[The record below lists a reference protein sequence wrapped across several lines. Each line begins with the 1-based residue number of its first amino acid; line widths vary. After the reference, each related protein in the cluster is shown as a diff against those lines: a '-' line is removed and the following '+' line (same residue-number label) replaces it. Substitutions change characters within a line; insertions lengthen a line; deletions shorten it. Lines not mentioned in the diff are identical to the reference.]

1 MIKSEPKS
9 ILLFMASHYDL
20 LRDLFDIQV
29 KNDFITKE
37 SLNICLENYEKN
49 IREQLTEYQILVEQN
64 DDFAFNQPYFVLF
77 EFIHQQFKPLL
88 PDEIEHFGQAIRT
101 LFLKIK
107 EGINDDKNILLE
119 RIEALSNQI
128 KKFTSAVVNNT
139 KSLLA
144 ESRELKANN
153 KKIDYQEKIHKAR
166 YLIENYISPLN
177 TILDV
182 NHSQSIY
189 NELLNVSQ
197 FTNVKRFDYADES
210 IRREFEKLYH
220 LLRQV
225 AKDLNL
231 QSVILTNELL
241 PLIERIKTES
251 QYLRGFHFYLTNGNC
266 YKGIEPPHIFVS
278 TRDNIYNRF
287 IYENTKEYFEQ
298 FKNEEEII
306 IVEDS
311 QQTNDWLFDK
321 SKYKE
326 TLDKNLPVD
335 DFFKWCEDSIKQEN
349 ENFSFDNFFMV
360 TSLLFEEDYEISLN
374 KNGKKISLS
383 NEESELIMPKLTIKK
398 QEDVSRQA

>member
-9 ILLFMASHYDL
+9 ILQFMANHYDL
-20 LRDLFDIQV
+20 LRDLFDMQV
-29 KNDFITKE
+29 KNDIITKE
-37 SLNICLENYEKN
+37 SLNICLENYDKN

-64 DDFAFNQPYFVLF
+64 DDFAFNEPYFVLF
-77 EFIHQQFKPLL
+77 EFIHQKFKPLL
-88 PDEIEHFGQAIRT
+88 PEEIEHFGQAIRT

-128 KKFTSAVVNNT
+128 KKFTNAVVNNT
-139 KSLLA
+139 KSLLT
-144 ESRELKANN
+144 ESKELKANN

-197 FTNVKRFDYADES
+197 FTNVKRFDYIDES

-251 QYLRGFHFYLTNGNC
+251 QYLRGFHHYLTNGNC
-266 YKGIEPPHIFVS
+266 YKEIEPPRIFVT
-278 TRDNIYNRF
+278 TRDNIYNKF
-287 IYENTKEYFEQ
+287 VYENTKEYFDQ
-298 FKNEEEII
+298 FQHEEDI
-306 IVEDS
+306 IVVEDFE
-311 QQTNDWLFDK
+311 QTNDWLFDK

-326 TLDKNLPVD
+326 TLNQNLPID
-335 DFFKWCEDSIKQEN
+335 DFFKWCEHSIKEEN
-349 ENFSFDNFFMV
+349 EDFSFDNFFMV
-360 TSLLFEEDYEISLN
+360 TSLLFEEDYEVSVS
-374 KNGKKISLS
+374 KVGKSVSIS
-383 NEESELIMPKLTIKK
+383 NENSELIMPKLTIKK
-398 QEDVSRQA
+398 QEDVSR

>member
-9 ILLFMASHYDL
+9 ILQFMANHYDL
-20 LRDLFDIQV
+20 LRDLFDIQI
-29 KNDFITKE
+29 KNNIITKE
-37 SLNICLENYEKN
+37 ALNVCIESYDKN

-64 DDFAFNQPYFVLF
+64 DDFAFNEPYLILF

-88 PDEIEHFGQAIRT
+88 PEEIEHFGEAIRT

-107 EGINDDKNILLE
+107 EGINYDKNILLE
-119 RIEALSNQI
+119 RIEALSSQI
-128 KKFTSAVVNNT
+128 KKFTNAVVNNT

-144 ESRELKANN
+144 ESKDLKANN
-153 KKIDYQEKIHKAR
+153 KKIDYQEKIQKAR

-197 FTNVKRFDYADES
+197 FTNVKRFDYIDES

-225 AKDLNL
+225 VKDLNL
-231 QSVILTNELL
+231 QSIILTNELL

-251 QYLRGFHFYLTNGNC
+251 QYLRGFHHYLNNGNC
-266 YKGIEPPHIFVS
+266 YKGIEPPRIFVS

-287 IYENTKEYFEQ
+287 VYENTKEYFEQ
-298 FKNEEEII
+298 FKNEAELI
-306 IVEDS
+306 IVEAS

-326 TLDKNLPVD
+326 TLNKNLPVE
-335 DFFKWCEDSIKQEN
+335 DFFKWCESSIKQES

-360 TSLLFEEDYEISLN
+360 TSLLFEDDYEVTVN
-374 KNGKKISLS
+374 KQGNKITVS
-383 NEESELIMPKLTIKK
+383 NDESELIMPKLTIKK
-398 QEDVSRQA
+398 QEDVSR

>member
-9 ILLFMASHYDL
+9 ILQFMANHYDL
-20 LRDLFDIQV
+20 LRDLFDIQI
-29 KNDFITKE
+29 KNNIITKE
-37 SLNICLENYEKN
+37 ALNVCIESYDKN

-64 DDFAFNQPYFVLF
+64 DDFAFNEPYLILF

-88 PDEIEHFGQAIRT
+88 PEEIEHFGEAIRT

-119 RIEALSNQI
+119 RIEALSSQI
-128 KKFTSAVVNNT
+128 KKFTNAVVNNT

-144 ESRELKANN
+144 ESKDLKANN
-153 KKIDYQEKIHKAR
+153 KKIDYQEKIQKAR

-197 FTNVKRFDYADES
+197 FTNVKRFDYIDES

-225 AKDLNL
+225 VKDLNL
-231 QSVILTNELL
+231 QSIILTNELL
-241 PLIERIKTES
+241 PLIDRIKTES
-251 QYLRGFHFYLTNGNC
+251 EYLRGFHFYLTNGNC
-266 YKGIEPPHIFVS
+266 YKEIQPPKIFVP

-287 IYENTKEYFEQ
+287 VYENTKEYFEQ
-298 FKNEEEII
+298 FKQEDEII
-306 IVEDS
+306 VVEDS
-311 QQTNDWLFDK
+311 QQTSDWIFDK

-326 TLDKNLPVD
+326 SLNKNLPVE
-335 DFFKWCEDSIKQEN
+335 DFFKWCESSVKQES

-360 TSLLFEEDYEISLN
+360 TSLLFEDDYEISVN
-374 KNGKKISLS
+374 KDGKKISVS
-383 NEESELIMPKLTIKK
+383 NENSELVMPKLSIKR
-398 QEDVSRQA
+398 QEDVSR

>member
-9 ILLFMASHYDL
+9 ILFFMASHYDL
-20 LRDLFDIQV
+20 LRDLFDIQA
-29 KNDFITKE
+29 KNDIITKE
-37 SLNICLENYEKN
+37 SLNNCLENYEKN

-64 DDFAFNQPYFVLF
+64 DDFRFNEPYFVLF

-88 PDEIEHFGQAIRT
+88 PEEIEHFGQAIRT

-139 KSLLA
+139 KSLLT

-153 KKIDYQEKIHKAR
+153 KKIDYKEKIHKAR

-225 AKDLNL
+225 GKDLNL

-251 QYLRGFHFYLTNGNC
+251 QYLRGFHYYLTNGNC
-266 YKGIEPPHIFVS
+266 YKGIEPPQIFVT

-298 FKNEEEII
+298 FKNEEEVIV
-306 IVEDS
+306 VEDS

-326 TLDKNLPVD
+326 TLEKNLPVE

-360 TSLLFEEDYEISLN
+360 SSLLFEEDYEISVN
-374 KNGKKISLS
+374 KDGKKNSLS
-383 NEESELIMPKLTIKK
+383 NEEAELIMPKLTIKK

>member
-1 MIKSEPKS
+1 
-9 ILLFMASHYDL
+9 MANHYDL

-29 KNDFITKE
+29 KNDIITKE
-37 SLNICLENYEKN
+37 ALNVCLENYDKN

-64 DDFAFNQPYFVLF
+64 DDFAFNEPYFILF

-88 PDEIEHFGQAIRT
+88 PEEIEHFGQSIRT

-107 EGINDDKNILLE
+107 EGINEDKNILLE
-119 RIEALSNQI
+119 RIEALSSQI
-128 KKFTSAVVNNT
+128 RKFTNAVVNNT
-139 KSLLA
+139 KSLLT

-166 YLIENYISPLN
+166 YLIENYITPLN

-197 FTNVKRFDYADES
+197 FTNVKRFDYGDES

-225 AKDLNL
+225 GKDLNT

-298 FKNEEEII
+298 FKNEADII

-311 QQTNDWLFDK
+311 EQTNDWIFDK

-326 TLDKNLPVD
+326 TLNSNLPVE
-335 DFFKWCEDSIKQEN
+335 DFFKWCESSIKEEN
-349 ENFSFDNFFMV
+349 EDFSFDNFFMV
-360 TSLLFEEDYEISLN
+360 TCLLFEEDYEVSVN
-374 KNGKKISLS
+374 QEGEKIIVY
-383 NEESELIMPKLTIKK
+383 NNDYELVMPKLIIKK
-398 QEDVSRQA
+398 QEDVSR

>member
-29 KNDFITKE
+29 KNDIITKE
-37 SLNICLENYEKN
+37 SLNICIENYEKN

-64 DDFAFNQPYFVLF
+64 DDFSFNEPYFVLF

-88 PDEIEHFGQAIRT
+88 PDEIEHFGQSIRT

-128 KKFTSAVVNNT
+128 KKFTNAVVNNT
-139 KSLLA
+139 KSLLS

-251 QYLRGFHFYLTNGNC
+251 QYLRGFYFYLTNGKC

-298 FKNEEEII
+298 FKNEEEVI
-306 IVEDS
+306 IVDDS

-326 TLDKNLPVD
+326 TLDKKLPVD
-335 DFFKWCEDSIKQEN
+335 DFFKWCESSIKQEN
-349 ENFSFDNFFMV
+349 ENFSFDNFFMI
-360 TSLLFEEDYEISLN
+360 TSLLFEEDYEISVN
-374 KNGKKISLS
+374 KDEKKISVS
-383 NEESELIMPKLTIKK
+383 NYEIELIMPKLTIKK
-398 QEDVSRQA
+398 QEDVSR

>member
-9 ILLFMASHYDL
+9 ILQFMASHYDL

-29 KNDFITKE
+29 KNDIITKE
-37 SLNICLENYEKN
+37 ALNICLENYDKN
-49 IREQLTEYQILVEQN
+49 IQTQLTEYQILVEQN
-64 DDFAFNQPYFVLF
+64 DDFAFNEPYLILF

-88 PDEIEHFGQAIRT
+88 PEEIEHFGQSIRT

-128 KKFTSAVVNNT
+128 KKFTNAVVNNT
-139 KSLLA
+139 KSLLT
-144 ESRELKANN
+144 ESKELKANY

-197 FTNVKRFDYADES
+197 FSNVKRFDYRDES

-225 AKDLNL
+225 GKDLNT

-251 QYLRGFHFYLTNGNC
+251 QYLKGFHHYLNNGNC
-266 YKGIEPPHIFVS
+266 YKGIEPPRIFVS

-287 IYENTKEYFEQ
+287 VYENTKEYFEQ
-298 FKNEEEII
+298 FKNESELI
-306 IVEDS
+306 IVEDA

-326 TLDKNLPVD
+326 TLNKNLPVE
-335 DFFKWCEDSIKQEN
+335 DFFKWCESSIKQES
-349 ENFSFDNFFMV
+349 ENFSFDNFFMA
-360 TSLLFEEDYEISLN
+360 TSLLFEEDYEVTVN
-374 KNGKKISLS
+374 KQGKKITVS
-383 NEESELIMPKLTIKK
+383 NDESELIMPKLTIKK
-398 QEDVSRQA
+398 QEDVSR

>member
-9 ILLFMASHYDL
+9 ILQFMANHYDL

-29 KNDFITKE
+29 KNDIITKE
-37 SLNICLENYEKN
+37 ALNVCLENYDKN

-64 DDFAFNQPYFVLF
+64 DDFAFNEPYFILF

-88 PDEIEHFGQAIRT
+88 PEEIEHFGQSIRT

-107 EGINDDKNILLE
+107 EGINEDKNILLE
-119 RIEALSNQI
+119 RIEALSSQI
-128 KKFTSAVVNNT
+128 RKFTNAVVNNT
-139 KSLLA
+139 KSLLT

-166 YLIENYISPLN
+166 YLIENYITPLN

-197 FTNVKRFDYADES
+197 FTNVKRFDYGDES

-225 AKDLNL
+225 GKDLNT

-298 FKNEEEII
+298 FKNEADII

-311 QQTNDWLFDK
+311 EQTNDWIFDK

-326 TLDKNLPVD
+326 TLNSNLPVE
-335 DFFKWCEDSIKQEN
+335 DFFKWCESSIKEEN
-349 ENFSFDNFFMV
+349 EDFSFDNFFMV
-360 TSLLFEEDYEISLN
+360 TCLLFEEDYEVSVN
-374 KNGKKISLS
+374 QEGEKIIVY
-383 NEESELIMPKLTIKK
+383 NNDYELVMPKLIIKK
-398 QEDVSRQA
+398 QEDVSR

>member
-9 ILLFMASHYDL
+9 ILQFIASHYDL

-29 KNDFITKE
+29 KSNIITKE
-37 SLNICLENYEKN
+37 ALNVCLETYDKN

-64 DDFAFNQPYFVLF
+64 DDFAFNEPYFILF

-88 PDEIEHFGQAIRT
+88 PEEIEHFGEAIRT

-128 KKFTSAVVNNT
+128 KKFTNAVVTNT

-144 ESRELKANN
+144 ESKELKANN
-153 KKIDYQEKIHKAR
+153 KKIDYQEKIQKAR

-197 FTNVKRFDYADES
+197 FTNVKRFDYTDES
-210 IRREFEKLYH
+210 LRREFEKLYH

-231 QSVILTNELL
+231 QSIILTNELL

-266 YKGIEPPHIFVS
+266 YKEIEPPRIFVP

-287 IYENTKEYFEQ
+287 VYENTKEYFEQ
-298 FKNEEEII
+298 FKHEDEII
-306 IVEDS
+306 VVEDS

-326 TLDKNLPVD
+326 SLNKNLPLD
-335 DFFKWCEDSIKQEN
+335 DFFKWCESSIKQES
-349 ENFSFDNFFMV
+349 EKFSLDNFFMV
-360 TSLLFEEDYEISLN
+360 TSLLFEEDYEISVS
-374 KNGKKISLS
+374 KDGKKISVS
-383 NEESELIMPKLTIKK
+383 NENTELTMPKLTIKK
-398 QEDVSRQA
+398 QKDVS

>member
-9 ILLFMASHYDL
+9 ILLFIASHYDL
-20 LRDLFDIQV
+20 LRDLFDLQV
-29 KNDFITKE
+29 KNDIVTKE

-49 IREQLTEYQILVEQN
+49 IREQLTEYQILIEQN

-321 SKYKE
+321 SKYKD

-335 DFFKWCEDSIKQEN
+335 DFFKWCESSIKQEN

-360 TSLLFEEDYEISLN
+360 TSLLFEEDYEISVN
-374 KNGKKISLS
+374 KDKKNISVS
-383 NEESELIMPKLTIKK
+383 NVEMELIMPKLTIKK
-398 QEDVSRQA
+398 QEDVSR

>member
-9 ILLFMASHYDL
+9 ILQFMANHYDL

-29 KNDFITKE
+29 KNDIITKE
-37 SLNICLENYEKN
+37 ALNICLENYDKN
-49 IREQLTEYQILVEQN
+49 IQTQLTEYQILVEQN
-64 DDFAFNQPYFVLF
+64 DDFAFNEPYLILF
-77 EFIHQQFKPLL
+77 EYIHQQFKPLL
-88 PDEIEHFGQAIRT
+88 PEEIEHFGQSIRT

-128 KKFTSAVVNNT
+128 KKFTNAVVNNT
-139 KSLLA
+139 KSLLT
-144 ESRELKANN
+144 ESKELKANY

-197 FTNVKRFDYADES
+197 FSNIKRFDYRDES

-225 AKDLNL
+225 GKDLNT

-251 QYLRGFHFYLTNGNC
+251 QYLRGFHHYLNNGNC
-266 YKGIEPPHIFVS
+266 YKGIEPPRIFVS

-287 IYENTKEYFEQ
+287 VYENTKEYFEQ
-298 FKNEEEII
+298 FKNEAELI
-306 IVEDS
+306 IVEAA

-326 TLDKNLPVD
+326 TLNKNLPVE
-335 DFFKWCEDSIKQEN
+335 DFFKWCESSIKQES

-360 TSLLFEEDYEISLN
+360 TSLLFEDDYEVTVN
-374 KNGKKISLS
+374 KQGNKITVS
-383 NEESELIMPKLTIKK
+383 NDESELIMPKLTIKK
-398 QEDVSRQA
+398 QEDVSR

>member
-9 ILLFMASHYDL
+9 ILQFMASHYDL
-20 LRDLFDIQV
+20 LRDFFDLQV
-29 KNDFITKE
+29 KNDIITKE
-37 SLNICLENYEKN
+37 SLNLCLENYDKN
-49 IREQLTEYQILVEQN
+49 IREQLTEYQILIEQN
-64 DDFAFNQPYFVLF
+64 DDFAFNQPYFDLF

-88 PDEIEHFGQAIRT
+88 PEEIEHFGQAIRT

-107 EGINDDKNILLE
+107 QGINEDKNILLE

-128 KKFTSAVVNNT
+128 RKFTNAVVNNT
-139 KSLLA
+139 KSLLT
-144 ESRELKANN
+144 ESRELKANKN
-153 KKIDYQEKIHKAR
+153 RIDYQEKIHKAR

-189 NELLNVSQ
+189 NELLSVSQ
-197 FTNVKRFDYADES
+197 FTNVKRFDYTDES

-231 QSVILTNELL
+231 QSIALTNELL

-251 QYLRGFHFYLTNGNC
+251 QYLRGFHHYLTNGNC
-266 YKGIEPPHIFVS
+266 YKGIEPPRIFVS
-278 TRDNIYNRF
+278 TRDNIYNKF
-287 IYENTKEYFEQ
+287 VYENTKEYFEQ
-298 FKNEEEII
+298 FQHEEEVIV
-306 IVEDS
+306 VEDS
-311 QQTNDWLFDK
+311 EQTNDWLFDK

-326 TLDKNLPVD
+326 ILNQNLPVE
-335 DFFKWCEDSIKQEN
+335 DFFRWCESSIKQEN

-360 TSLLFEEDYEISLN
+360 TSLLFEEEYDISVN
-374 KNGKKISLS
+374 KDGRKILISDE
-383 NEESELIMPKLTIKK
+383 NSELLMPKLIIKR
-398 QEDVSRQA
+398 QENVS

>member
-1 MIKSEPKS
+1 
-9 ILLFMASHYDL
+9 MASHYDL
-20 LRDLFDIQV
+20 LKDLFDIQV
-29 KNDFITKE
+29 NNHVITKE
-37 SLNICLENYEKN
+37 ALNICIDNYDKN
-49 IREQLTEYQILVEQN
+49 IQTQLTEYQILVEQN
-64 DDFAFNQPYFVLF
+64 DDFAFNEPYLILF

-88 PDEIEHFGQAIRT
+88 PEEIEQFGQSIRT

-128 KKFTSAVVNNT
+128 KKFTNAIVNNT
-139 KSLLA
+139 KSLLT
-144 ESRELKANN
+144 ESKELKANN
-153 KKIDYQEKIHKAR
+153 KRIDYQEKIHKAR
-166 YLIENYISPLN
+166 YLIENFISPLN

-197 FTNVKRFDYADES
+197 FSNVKRFDYGDES

-225 AKDLNL
+225 GKDLNT

-251 QYLRGFHFYLTNGNC
+251 QYLRGFHHYLNNGNC
-266 YKGIEPPHIFVS
+266 YKEIEPPRIFVP

-287 IYENTKEYFEQ
+287 VYENTKEYFEQ
-298 FKNEEEII
+298 FKNEDELI
-306 IVEDS
+306 IVQEAE
-311 QQTNDWLFDK
+311 QTNDWLFDK
-321 SKYKE
+321 SMYKE
-326 TLDKNLPVD
+326 TLDKNLPLV
-335 DFFKWCEDSIKQEN
+335 DFFKWCESSIMQES

-360 TSLLFEEDYEISLN
+360 TSLIFEDEYDVTLN
-374 KNGKKISLS
+374 AQGGKITVS
-383 NEESELIMPKLTIKK
+383 NDESELIMPKLTITKRK
-398 QEDVSRQA
+398 DVSR

>member
-9 ILLFMASHYDL
+9 ILQFMASHYDL
-20 LRDLFDIQV
+20 LRDLFDLQV
-29 KNDFITKE
+29 KNDIITKE
-37 SLNICLENYEKN
+37 SLNICLENYDKN
-49 IREQLTEYQILVEQN
+49 IREQLTEYQILIEQN

-88 PDEIEHFGQAIRT
+88 PEEIEHFGQAIRT

-128 KKFTSAVVNNT
+128 KKFTNAVVNNT
-139 KSLLA
+139 KSLLT

-197 FTNVKRFDYADES
+197 FTNVKRFDYGDES

-231 QSVILTNELL
+231 QSVTLTNELL
-241 PLIERIKTES
+241 PLIERIKTEN
-251 QYLRGFHFYLTNGNC
+251 QYLSGFHHYLNNGNC
-266 YKGIEPPHIFVS
+266 YKGVEPPRIFVS
-278 TRDNIYNRF
+278 TRDNIYNKF
-287 IYENTKEYFEQ
+287 VYENTKEYFEQ
-298 FKNEEEII
+298 FQHEEEV
-306 IVEDS
+306 IVIEDS
-311 QQTNDWLFDK
+311 EQTNDWLFDK

-326 TLDKNLPVD
+326 TLNQNLPVE
-335 DFFKWCEDSIKQEN
+335 DFFKWCESSIKAEN
-349 ENFSFDNFFMV
+349 KDFSFDNFFMV
-360 TSLLFEEDYEISLN
+360 TSLLFEEDYEVSVSKDRKNISV
-374 KNGKKISLS
+374 S
-383 NEESELIMPKLTIKK
+383 NDNSELIMPKLTIKK
-398 QEDVSRQA
+398 QEDVSR

>member
-9 ILLFMASHYDL
+9 ILQFMASHYDL
-20 LRDLFDIQV
+20 LRDLFAIQV
-29 KNDFITKE
+29 KNDIITKE
-37 SLNICLENYEKN
+37 SLNICLENYDKN
-49 IREQLTEYQILVEQN
+49 IREQLTEYQILIEQN

-88 PDEIEHFGQAIRT
+88 PEEIEHFGQAIRT

-128 KKFTSAVVNNT
+128 RKFTNAVVNNT
-139 KSLLA
+139 KSLLT

-177 TILDV
+177 TILDI

-266 YKGIEPPHIFVS
+266 YKEIEPPLIFVS
-278 TRDNIYNRF
+278 TRDNIYNKF
-287 IYENTKEYFEQ
+287 VYENTKEYFEQ
-298 FKNEEEII
+298 FQHEEEV
-306 IVEDS
+306 IVIEDS
-311 QQTNDWLFDK
+311 EQTNDWLFDK

-326 TLDKNLPVD
+326 SLNQNLPVD
-335 DFFKWCEDSIKQEN
+335 DFFKWCENSIKEEN
-349 ENFSFDNFFMV
+349 EDFSFDNFFMV
-360 TSLLFEEDYEISLN
+360 TSLLFEDDYEVSVSKDRKNISIFN
-374 KNGKKISLS
+374 D
-383 NEESELIMPKLTIKK
+383 ESELIMPKLTIKK
-398 QEDVSRQA
+398 QEDVSR

>member
-9 ILLFMASHYDL
+9 ILQFMANHYDL
-20 LRDLFDIQV
+20 LRDLFDIQI
-29 KNDFITKE
+29 KNNIITKE
-37 SLNICLENYEKN
+37 ALNVCIESYDKN

-64 DDFAFNQPYFVLF
+64 DDFAFNEPYLILF

-88 PDEIEHFGQAIRT
+88 PEEIEHFGEAIRT

-107 EGINDDKNILLE
+107 EGINYDKNILLE
-119 RIEALSNQI
+119 RIEALSSQI
-128 KKFTSAVVNNT
+128 KKFTNAVVNNT

-144 ESRELKANN
+144 ESKDLKANN
-153 KKIDYQEKIHKAR
+153 KKIDYQEKIQKAR

-197 FTNVKRFDYADES
+197 FTNVKRFDYIDES

-225 AKDLNL
+225 VKDLNL
-231 QSVILTNELL
+231 QSIILTNELL

-251 QYLRGFHFYLTNGNC
+251 QYLRGFHHYLNNGNC
-266 YKGIEPPHIFVS
+266 YKGIEPPRIFVS

-287 IYENTKEYFEQ
+287 VYENTKEYFEQ
-298 FKNEEEII
+298 FKNEAELI
-306 IVEDS
+306 IVEAA

-326 TLDKNLPVD
+326 TLNKNLPVE
-335 DFFKWCEDSIKQEN
+335 DFFKWCESSIKQES

-360 TSLLFEEDYEISLN
+360 TSLLFEDDYEVTVN
-374 KNGKKISLS
+374 KQGNKITVS
-383 NEESELIMPKLTIKK
+383 NDESELIMPKLTIKK
-398 QEDVSRQA
+398 QEDVSR

>member
-29 KNDFITKE
+29 KNDIITKE
-37 SLNICLENYEKN
+37 SLNISLENYEKN

-64 DDFAFNQPYFVLF
+64 DDFAFNEPYFVLF

-88 PDEIEHFGQAIRT
+88 PDEIEHFGQSIRT

-128 KKFTSAVVNNT
+128 KKFTNAVVNNT

-298 FKNEEEII
+298 FKNEEEVI

-326 TLDKNLPVD
+326 TLDKNLPVS
-335 DFFKWCEDSIKQEN
+335 DFFKWCESSIKQEN
-349 ENFSFDNFFMV
+349 KNFSFDNFFMV
-360 TSLLFEEDYEISLN
+360 TSLLFEEDYEISVN
-374 KNGKKISLS
+374 KDEKKISVS
-383 NEESELIMPKLTIKK
+383 NDEMELIMPKLTIKK
-398 QEDVSRQA
+398 QEDVSR

>member
-9 ILLFMASHYDL
+9 ILQFMANHYDL

-29 KNDFITKE
+29 KNDIITKE
-37 SLNICLENYEKN
+37 SLIICLENYDKN

-64 DDFAFNQPYFVLF
+64 DDFAFNEPYFVLF
-77 EFIHQQFKPLL
+77 EFIHQKFKPLL
-88 PDEIEHFGQAIRT
+88 PEEIEHFGQAIRT

-128 KKFTSAVVNNT
+128 KKFTNAVVNNT
-139 KSLLA
+139 KSLLT
-144 ESRELKANN
+144 ESKELKANN

-231 QSVILTNELL
+231 QSVTLTNELL

-251 QYLRGFHFYLTNGNC
+251 QYLSGFHYYLTNGNC
-266 YKGIEPPHIFVS
+266 YKEIEPPRIFVS
-278 TRDNIYNRF
+278 TRDNIYNKF
-287 IYENTKEYFEQ
+287 VYENTKEYFDQ
-298 FKNEEEII
+298 FQYEEDI
-306 IVEDS
+306 IVIEDS
-311 QQTNDWLFDK
+311 EQTNDWLFDK

-326 TLDKNLPVD
+326 TLNQKLPID
-335 DFFKWCEDSIKQEN
+335 DFFKWCENSIKEEN
-349 ENFSFDNFFMV
+349 EDFSFDNF
-360 TSLLFEEDYEISLN
+360 LW
-374 KNGKKISLS
+374 
-383 NEESELIMPKLTIKK
+383 
-398 QEDVSRQA
+398 

>member
-1 MIKSEPKS
+1 
-9 ILLFMASHYDL
+9 MASHYDL

-29 KNDFITKE
+29 KNNIITKE
-37 SLNICLENYEKN
+37 ALNVCIESYDKN

-64 DDFAFNQPYFVLF
+64 DDFEFNEPYLILF

-88 PDEIEHFGQAIRT
+88 PEEIEHFGEAIRT

-107 EGINDDKNILLE
+107 EGINEDKNILLE
-119 RIEALSNQI
+119 RIEALSSQI
-128 KKFTSAVVNNT
+128 KKFTNAVVNNT
-139 KSLLA
+139 KSLLT
-144 ESRELKANN
+144 ESKELKANN

-197 FTNVKRFDYADES
+197 FTNVKRFDYLDES

-225 AKDLNL
+225 VKDLNL
-231 QSVILTNELL
+231 QSIILTNELL
-241 PLIERIKTES
+241 PLIDRIKTES
-251 QYLRGFHFYLTNGNC
+251 EYLRGFHFYLTNGNC
-266 YKGIEPPHIFVS
+266 YKEIQPPKIFVP
-278 TRDNIYNRF
+278 TRESIYNRF
-287 IYENTKEYFEQ
+287 VYENTKEYFEQ
-298 FKNEEEII
+298 FKHEDEII
-306 IVEDS
+306 VVEDS
-311 QQTNDWLFDK
+311 QQTSDWIFDK

-326 TLDKNLPVD
+326 SLNKNLPVE
-335 DFFKWCEDSIKQEN
+335 DFFKWCESSIKQES

-360 TSLLFEEDYEISLN
+360 TSLLFEDDYEISVN
-374 KNGKKISLS
+374 KDGKKISVS
-383 NEESELIMPKLTIKK
+383 NENSELVMPKLTIKR
-398 QEDVSRQA
+398 QEDVSR

>member
-9 ILLFMASHYDL
+9 ILQFMASHYDL

-29 KNDFITKE
+29 KNDIITKE
-37 SLNICLENYEKN
+37 SLNICLENYDKN

-64 DDFAFNQPYFVLF
+64 DDFAFNEPYLILF

-88 PDEIEHFGQAIRT
+88 PEEIEHFGQAIKT

-128 KKFTSAVVNNT
+128 RKFTNAVVNNT
-139 KSLLA
+139 KSLLT

-197 FTNVKRFDYADES
+197 FTNVKRFDYVDES

-231 QSVILTNELL
+231 QSIILTNELL

-251 QYLRGFHFYLTNGNC
+251 QYLRGFHHYLTNGNC
-266 YKGIEPPHIFVS
+266 YKEIEPPRIFVS
-278 TRDNIYNRF
+278 TRDNIYNKF
-287 IYENTKEYFEQ
+287 VYENTKEYFEQ
-298 FKNEEEII
+298 FQHEEEV
-306 IVEDS
+306 IVIEDS
-311 QQTNDWLFDK
+311 EQTNDWLFDK

-326 TLDKNLPVD
+326 TLNQNLPVE
-335 DFFKWCEDSIKQEN
+335 DFFKWCESSIKAEN
-349 ENFSFDNFFMV
+349 KDFSFDNFFMV
-360 TSLLFEEDYEISLN
+360 TSLLFEEDYEVSVSKDRKNISV
-374 KNGKKISLS
+374 S
-383 NEESELIMPKLTIKK
+383 NDNSELIMPKLTIKK
-398 QEDVSRQA
+398 QEDVSR

>member
-9 ILLFMASHYDL
+9 ILQFIANHYDL

-29 KNDFITKE
+29 KNDIITKE
-37 SLNICLENYEKN
+37 ALNVCLENYDKN
-49 IREQLTEYQILVEQN
+49 IQAQLTEYQILVEQN
-64 DDFAFNQPYFVLF
+64 DDFAFNEPYFILF

-88 PDEIEHFGQAIRT
+88 PEEIEHFGQAIRT

-107 EGINDDKNILLE
+107 EGINDDKNILSE

-128 KKFTSAVVNNT
+128 KKFTNAVVNNT

-144 ESRELKANN
+144 ESKELKANN

-189 NELLNVSQ
+189 NELLNISQ
-197 FTNVKRFDYADES
+197 FSNVKRFDYGDEI
-210 IRREFEKLYH
+210 IRREFEKLYF

-225 AKDLNL
+225 GKDLNT
-231 QSVILTNELL
+231 QSVTLTNELL
-241 PLIERIKTES
+241 PLIDRIKTES
-251 QYLRGFHFYLTNGNC
+251 QYLRGFHYYLNNGNC
-266 YKGIEPPHIFVS
+266 YKGIEPPRIFIS
-278 TRDNIYNRF
+278 SRDNIYNRF
-287 IYENTKEYFEQ
+287 VYENTKEYFEQ
-298 FKNEEEII
+298 FKNEAELIL
-306 IVEDS
+306 VEDA

-326 TLDKNLPVD
+326 TLNKNLPVE
-335 DFFKWCEDSIKQEN
+335 DFFKWCESSIKQESD
-349 ENFSFDNFFMV
+349 NFSFDNFFMV
-360 TSLLFEEDYEISLN
+360 TSLLFEEDYEV
-374 KNGKKISLS
+374 KVS
-383 NEESELIMPKLTIKK
+383 NDRKMITVSNDNSELIMPKLTIKK
-398 QEDVSRQA
+398 QEDVSR

>member
-9 ILLFMASHYDL
+9 ILQFMASHYDL
-20 LRDLFDIQV
+20 LRDLFDLQV
-29 KNDFITKE
+29 KNDIITKE
-37 SLNICLENYEKN
+37 ALSICIENYDKN
-49 IREQLTEYQILVEQN
+49 IQAQLTEYQILVEQN
-64 DDFAFNQPYFVLF
+64 DDFAFNEPYLILF

-88 PDEIEHFGQAIRT
+88 PEEIEHFGQSIRT

-128 KKFTSAVVNNT
+128 KKFTNAVINNT
-139 KSLLA
+139 KSLLT
-144 ESRELKANN
+144 ESKELKANN

-197 FTNVKRFDYADES
+197 FSNVKRFDYGNES

-225 AKDLNL
+225 GKDLNT

-251 QYLRGFHFYLTNGNC
+251 QYLRGFHHYLNNGNC
-266 YKGIEPPHIFVS
+266 YKGIEPPRIFVS

-298 FKNEEEII
+298 FKNEAELIV
-306 IVEDS
+306 VEDA
-311 QQTNDWLFDK
+311 QQTNDCLFDK

-326 TLDKNLPVD
+326 TLNKNLPVE
-335 DFFKWCEDSIKQEN
+335 DFFKWCESSIKQEN

-360 TSLLFEEDYEISLN
+360 TSLVFEDDYEVTVN
-374 KNGKKISLS
+374 KEGDKITVS
-383 NEESELIMPKLTIKK
+383 NDESELIMPKLTIKK
-398 QEDVSRQA
+398 QEDVSR

>member
-9 ILLFMASHYDL
+9 ILQFIASHYDL

-29 KNDFITKE
+29 KNNIITTE
-37 SLNICLENYEKN
+37 VLNVCLETYDKN
-49 IREQLTEYQILVEQN
+49 IREQLTEYQILVVQN
-64 DDFAFNQPYFVLF
+64 DDFAFNEPYFVLF

-88 PDEIEHFGQAIRT
+88 PEEIEHFGEAIRT

-128 KKFTSAVVNNT
+128 KKFTNAVINNT
-139 KSLLA
+139 KSLLT
-144 ESRELKANN
+144 ESKELKANN
-153 KKIDYQEKIHKAR
+153 KKIDYQKKIQKAR

-177 TILDV
+177 TILDI

-197 FTNVKRFDYADES
+197 FANVRRFDYADES

-231 QSVILTNELL
+231 QSIILTNELL
-241 PLIERIKTES
+241 PLIDRIKTES
-251 QYLRGFHFYLTNGNC
+251 EYLRGFHFYLINGNC
-266 YKGIEPPHIFVS
+266 YKEIEPPKIFVP

-287 IYENTKEYFEQ
+287 VYENTKEYFEQ
-298 FKNEEEII
+298 FKHEDKIVV
-306 IVEDS
+306 VEDS
-311 QQTNDWLFDK
+311 QRTNDWLFDK

-326 TLDKNLPVD
+326 TLNKNLPVD
-335 DFFKWCEDSIKQEN
+335 DFFKWCEGSLKQESD
-349 ENFSFDNFFMV
+349 NFSFDNFFMV
-360 TSLLFEEDYEISLN
+360 TSLLFEEDYEISVD
-374 KNGKKISLS
+374 KDGKKISIS
-383 NEESELIMPKLTIKK
+383 DENSELIMPKLTIKK
-398 QEDVSRQA
+398 QEDVSR

>member
-9 ILLFMASHYDL
+9 ILQFMASHYDL
-20 LRDLFDIQV
+20 LRDLFDLQV
-29 KNDFITKE
+29 KNDIITKE
-37 SLNICLENYEKN
+37 ALSICIENYDKN
-49 IREQLTEYQILVEQN
+49 IQAQLTEYQILVEQN
-64 DDFAFNQPYFVLF
+64 DDFAFNEPYLILF

-88 PDEIEHFGQAIRT
+88 PEEIEHFGQSIRT

-128 KKFTSAVVNNT
+128 KKFTNAVINNT
-139 KSLLA
+139 KSLLT
-144 ESRELKANN
+144 ESKELKANN
-153 KKIDYQEKIHKAR
+153 RKIDYQEKIHKAR

-197 FTNVKRFDYADES
+197 FSNVKRFDYGDES
-210 IRREFEKLYH
+210 IRREFEKLYL

-225 AKDLNL
+225 GKDLNI

-251 QYLRGFHFYLTNGNC
+251 QYLRGFHHYLNNGNC
-266 YKGIEPPHIFVS
+266 YKGVEPPRIFVS
-278 TRDNIYNRF
+278 TRDNIYNKF
-287 IYENTKEYFEQ
+287 VYENTKEYFEQ
-298 FKNEEEII
+298 FKNEAEL
-306 IVEDS
+306 IVVENAE
-311 QQTNDWLFDK
+311 QKNDWLFDK

-326 TLDKNLPVD
+326 TLNKNLPLE
-335 DFFKWCEDSIKQEN
+335 DFFKWCESSIKQES

-360 TSLLFEEDYEISLN
+360 TSLLFEDDYEVTVIKQGN
-374 KNGKKISLS
+374 KITVS
-383 NEESELIMPKLTIKK
+383 NDESELIMPKLTIKK
-398 QEDVSRQA
+398 QQDVSR

>member
-9 ILLFMASHYDL
+9 ILQFIASHYDL

-29 KNDFITKE
+29 KNNIITKE
-37 SLNICLENYEKN
+37 ALNICLETYDKN
-49 IREQLTEYQILVEQN
+49 VREQLTEYQILVEQN
-64 DDFAFNQPYFVLF
+64 DDFAFNEPYFVLF

-88 PDEIEHFGQAIRT
+88 PEEIEHFGEAIRT

-107 EGINDDKNILLE
+107 EGINDEKNILLE

-128 KKFTSAVVNNT
+128 KKFTNAVVTNT
-139 KSLLA
+139 KSLLT
-144 ESRELKANN
+144 ESKELKANN
-153 KKIDYQEKIHKAR
+153 KKIDYQEKIQQAR

-197 FTNVKRFDYADES
+197 FANVRRFDYADES

-231 QSVILTNELL
+231 QSITLTNELL

-266 YKGIEPPHIFVS
+266 YKEIEPPRIFVP

-287 IYENTKEYFEQ
+287 VYENTKEYFEQ
-298 FKNEEEII
+298 FKHEDEII
-306 IVEDS
+306 VVEDS
-311 QQTNDWLFDK
+311 QQTNDWLFNK

-326 TLDKNLPVD
+326 NLNKNLPID
-335 DFFKWCEDSIKQEN
+335 DFFKWCESSIKQES
-349 ENFSFDNFFMV
+349 ENFSFANFFMV
-360 TSLLFEEDYEISLN
+360 TSLLFEEDYEISVD
-374 KNGKKISLS
+374 KDGKKISIS
-383 NEESELIMPKLTIKK
+383 DENSELIMPKLTIKK
-398 QEDVSRQA
+398 QEDVSR

>member
-9 ILLFMASHYDL
+9 ILQFIASHYDL

-29 KNDFITKE
+29 KSNIITKE
-37 SLNICLENYEKN
+37 ALNVCLETYDKN
-49 IREQLTEYQILVEQN
+49 IREQLTEYQILDEQN
-64 DDFAFNQPYFVLF
+64 DDFAFNEPYFILF

-88 PDEIEHFGQAIRT
+88 PEEIEHFGEAIRT

-128 KKFTSAVVNNT
+128 KKFTNAVVTNT

-144 ESRELKANN
+144 ESKELKANN
-153 KKIDYQEKIHKAR
+153 KRIDYQEKIQKAR

-197 FTNVKRFDYADES
+197 FTNVKRFDYTDES
-210 IRREFEKLYH
+210 LRREFEKLYH

-231 QSVILTNELL
+231 QSIILTNELL

-266 YKGIEPPHIFVS
+266 YKEIEPPRIFVP

-287 IYENTKEYFEQ
+287 VYENTKEYFEQ
-298 FKNEEEII
+298 FKHEDEII
-306 IVEDS
+306 VVEDS

-326 TLDKNLPVD
+326 SLNKNLPLD
-335 DFFKWCEDSIKQEN
+335 DFFKWCESSIKQES
-349 ENFSFDNFFMV
+349 EKFSLDNFFMV
-360 TSLLFEEDYEISLN
+360 TSLLFEEDYEISVS
-374 KNGKKISLS
+374 KDGKKISVS
-383 NEESELIMPKLTIKK
+383 NENTELTMPKLTIKK
-398 QEDVSRQA
+398 QKDVS

>member
-9 ILLFMASHYDL
+9 ILQFMASHYDL
-20 LRDLFDIQV
+20 LRDLFDLQV
-29 KNDFITKE
+29 KNDIITKE
-37 SLNICLENYEKN
+37 ALSICIENYDKN
-49 IREQLTEYQILVEQN
+49 IQAQLTEYQILVEQN
-64 DDFAFNQPYFVLF
+64 DDFAFNEPYLILF

-88 PDEIEHFGQAIRT
+88 PEEIEHFGQSIRT

-128 KKFTSAVVNNT
+128 KKFTNAFINNT
-139 KSLLA
+139 KSLLT
-144 ESRELKANN
+144 ESKELKANN

-197 FTNVKRFDYADES
+197 FSNVKRFDYGDES

-225 AKDLNL
+225 GKDLNT

-251 QYLRGFHFYLTNGNC
+251 QYLRGFHHYLNNGNC
-266 YKGIEPPHIFVS
+266 YKGIEPPRIFVS

-287 IYENTKEYFEQ
+287 VYENTKEYFEQ
-298 FKNEEEII
+298 FKNEAELIV
-306 IVEDS
+306 VEDA
-311 QQTNDWLFDK
+311 QQTIDWLFDK

-326 TLDKNLPVD
+326 TLNKNLPVE
-335 DFFKWCEDSIKQEN
+335 DFFKWCESSIKQES

-360 TSLLFEEDYEISLN
+360 TSLLFEDDYEVTVN
-374 KNGKKISLS
+374 KQGNKITVS
-383 NEESELIMPKLTIKK
+383 NDESELIMPKLTIKK
-398 QEDVSRQA
+398 QEDVSR

>member
-9 ILLFMASHYDL
+9 ILQFMASHYDL

-29 KNDFITKE
+29 KNNIITKE
-37 SLNICLENYEKN
+37 ALNVCIENYDKN
-49 IREQLTEYQILVEQN
+49 IREQLAGYQILVEQN
-64 DDFAFNQPYFVLF
+64 DDFAFNEPYFILF

-88 PDEIEHFGQAIRT
+88 PEEIEHFGESIRT

-107 EGINDDKNILLE
+107 EGIKEDKNILLE
-119 RIEALSNQI
+119 RIEALSSQI
-128 KKFTSAVVNNT
+128 KKFTNAVVNNT

-144 ESRELKANN
+144 ESKELKANN
-153 KKIDYQEKIHKAR
+153 KQIDYQEKIHKAR

-197 FTNVKRFDYADES
+197 FTNVKRFDYIDES

-231 QSVILTNELL
+231 QSIILTNELL
-241 PLIERIKTES
+241 PLIDRIKTES
-251 QYLRGFHFYLTNGNC
+251 EYLRGFHFYLTNGNC
-266 YKGIEPPHIFVS
+266 YKGIEPPSIFVP

-287 IYENTKEYFEQ
+287 VYENTKEYFEQ
-298 FKNEEEII
+298 FKYEDEII
-306 IVEDS
+306 LVEDS
-311 QQTNDWLFDK
+311 QQANDWLFDK

-326 TLDKNLPVD
+326 TLSKSLPVD
-335 DFFKWCEDSIKQEN
+335 DFFKWCESSIKQES
-349 ENFSFDNFFMV
+349 ESFSFDNFFMV
-360 TSLLFEEDYEISLN
+360 TSLLFEEEYEISVN
-374 KNGKKISLS
+374 KDGKKISLS
-383 NEESELIMPKLTIKK
+383 DENSELIMPKLTIKK
-398 QEDVSRQA
+398 QEDVSR

>member
-9 ILLFMASHYDL
+9 ILQFMASHYNL

-29 KNDFITKE
+29 KNDIITKE
-37 SLNICLENYEKN
+37 SLNICLENYDKN
-49 IREQLTEYQILVEQN
+49 IREQLTEHQILIEQN
-64 DDFAFNQPYFVLF
+64 DDFAFNEPYFVLF

-88 PDEIEHFGQAIRT
+88 PEEIEHFGQAIRT

-128 KKFTSAVVNNT
+128 KKFTNAVVNNT
-139 KSLLA
+139 KSLLT
-144 ESRELKANN
+144 ESKELKANN

-231 QSVILTNELL
+231 QSVTLTNELL

-266 YKGIEPPHIFVS
+266 YKEIEPPHIFVT

-287 IYENTKEYFEQ
+287 VYENTKEYFEQ
-298 FKNEEEII
+298 FQHEEEV
-306 IVEDS
+306 IVIEDS
-311 QQTNDWLFDK
+311 EQTNDWLFDK

-326 TLDKNLPVD
+326 TLNQNLPVE
-335 DFFKWCEDSIKQEN
+335 DFFKWCEKSIKE
-349 ENFSFDNFFMV
+349 EYEDFSFDNFFMV
-360 TSLLFEEDYEISLN
+360 TSLLFEDDYEVSVSKDGKNISV
-374 KNGKKISLS
+374 S
-383 NEESELIMPKLTIKK
+383 NENSELIMPKLTIKK
-398 QEDVSRQA
+398 QENVSR

>member
-29 KNDFITKE
+29 KNDIIMRE
-37 SLNICLENYEKN
+37 SLNICLENYDKN

-64 DDFAFNQPYFVLF
+64 DDFSFNEPYFLVF

-88 PDEIEHFGQAIRT
+88 PDEIEHFGQSIRT

-128 KKFTSAVVNNT
+128 KKFTNAVVNNT
-139 KSLLA
+139 KSLLT

-197 FTNVKRFDYADES
+197 FTNVKRFDYADKS

-266 YKGIEPPHIFVS
+266 YKGIEPPNIFVS

-298 FKNEEEII
+298 FKNEEEVV

-335 DFFKWCEDSIKQEN
+335 DFFKWCENSIKQEN

-360 TSLLFEEDYEISLN
+360 TSLLFEEDYEISV
-374 KNGKKISLS
+374 KINGKKIFISD
-383 NEESELIMPKLTIKK
+383 NEMELIMPKLTIKK
-398 QEDVSRQA
+398 QEDVSR

>member
-9 ILLFMASHYDL
+9 ILQFMSNHYDL

-29 KNDFITKE
+29 KNDIITKE
-37 SLNICLENYEKN
+37 SLNICLENYDKK
-49 IREQLTEYQILVEQN
+49 IREQLAEYQILIEQN
-64 DDFAFNQPYFVLF
+64 DDFAFNEPYFVLF

-88 PDEIEHFGQAIRT
+88 PEEIEHFGQAIRT

-128 KKFTSAVVNNT
+128 KKFTNAVVNNT
-139 KSLLA
+139 KSLLT
-144 ESRELKANN
+144 ESKELKANN

-231 QSVILTNELL
+231 QCVTLTNELL

-251 QYLRGFHFYLTNGNC
+251 QYLRGFHYYLTNGNC
-266 YKGIEPPHIFVS
+266 YKEIKPPHIFVT
-278 TRDNIYNRF
+278 TRDNIYNKF
-287 IYENTKEYFEQ
+287 VYENTKEYFEQ
-298 FKNEEEII
+298 FQHEEEV
-306 IVEDS
+306 IVIEDS
-311 QQTNDWLFDK
+311 EQTKNWLFDK

-326 TLDKNLPVD
+326 TLNQNLPVD
-335 DFFKWCEDSIKQEN
+335 DFFKWCESSIKEEN
-349 ENFSFDNFFMV
+349 VDFSIDNFFMV
-360 TSLLFEEDYEISLN
+360 TSLLFEEDYEVSVSKDGKNIS
-374 KNGKKISLS
+374 IS
-383 NEESELIMPKLTIKK
+383 NAESELIMPKLTIKK
-398 QEDVSRQA
+398 QEDVSRQT

>member
-9 ILLFMASHYDL
+9 ILQFMASHYDL

-29 KNDFITKE
+29 KNNIITKE
-37 SLNICLENYEKN
+37 SLNICIESYDKN

-64 DDFAFNQPYFVLF
+64 DDFAFNEPYLILF

-88 PDEIEHFGQAIRT
+88 PEEIEHFGEAIRT

-107 EGINDDKNILLE
+107 EGINEDKNILLE
-119 RIEALSNQI
+119 RIEALSSQI
-128 KKFTSAVVNNT
+128 KKFTNAVVNNT

-144 ESRELKANN
+144 ESKELKANN

-197 FTNVKRFDYADES
+197 FTNVKRFDYIDES
-210 IRREFEKLYH
+210 IRREFEKLYY

-231 QSVILTNELL
+231 QSIILTNELL
-241 PLIERIKTES
+241 PLIDRIKTES
-251 QYLRGFHFYLTNGNC
+251 EYLRGFHYYLTNGNC
-266 YKGIEPPHIFVS
+266 YKEIQPPKIFVP

-287 IYENTKEYFEQ
+287 VYENTKEYFEQ
-298 FKNEEEII
+298 FKSEDEII
-306 IVEDS
+306 VIEDS
-311 QQTNDWLFDK
+311 KQTNDWLFDK

-326 TLDKNLPVD
+326 TLNKNLPIE
-335 DFFKWCEDSIKQEN
+335 DFFKWCESSIKQES

-360 TSLLFEEDYEISLN
+360 TSLLFEEEYEISVN
-374 KNGKKISLS
+374 KDGQKISVS
-383 NEESELIMPKLTIKK
+383 DENSELIMPKLIIKK
-398 QEDVSRQA
+398 QEDVSR